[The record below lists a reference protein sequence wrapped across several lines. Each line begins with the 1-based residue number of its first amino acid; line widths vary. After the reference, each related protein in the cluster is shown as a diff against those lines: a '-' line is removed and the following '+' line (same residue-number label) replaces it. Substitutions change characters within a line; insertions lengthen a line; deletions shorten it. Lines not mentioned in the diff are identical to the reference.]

1 MSASSNTTK
10 LRFVRINDD
19 KNPIEK
25 WKDSHNL
32 SNDYKNLRGAALV
45 IPEGIVVIDFDGDN
59 LNKDGVS
66 QDEKIINYL
75 LKKYKPYW
83 VKSRKNHIHLYFKIP
98 EELKIMNW
106 PDYMTLGGFQ
116 VDYRVKGG
124 LAIIKVANEVR
135 ECPCELTYEVLEQLP
150 ILPEICYP
158 LYSNGNKNTSLIDM
172 MDGDGRDNSIFNHI
186 GIATGKYP
194 NLDLR
199 ESILFVNN
207 FIFKEPLQ
215 EYIVLDKI
223 KRAKDKYMDISN
235 NYLFF
240 KDLDS
245 FIQEND
251 TKELKLVCL
260 DDVKAE
266 QPKWIWYPY
275 IPLGTIVLLVGDP
288 GIGKTYIALW
298 IASILSNGG
307 KFPFDTNNQN
317 EDFGPSNIIFQNGED
332 GVSYT
337 LKQRLELLRADSKH
351 IFMIDESDNMF
362 QLDDLLLFEES
373 LKRLSPKLV
382 IIDPIQRYI
391 PNGKSMDK
399 ANDVR
404 STLSPIRDLAE
415 KYNCTIIIIMHRNKG
430 NKTPSLYRALGSI
443 DFVGTA
449 RSMLTVEEN
458 NSKKYIH
465 HTKSSMGIIG
475 KSIQYEITNDGI
487 EIKEAISPAELEDNQ
502 DRKLDK
508 AIDFLKKSLKD
519 GYMPSLELSYQAE
532 EQEISKSTLKRAKKK
547 LGIEVLQH
555 NNKWYTC
562 LNKDEVKKLEFKLK
576 NEVVDNNEDKK

>member
-1 MSASSNTTK
+1 MSTSSNTPK
-10 LRFVRINDD
+10 LKFVRINDD

-25 WKDSHNL
+25 WKDNSNL
-32 SNDYKNLRGAALV
+32 SNDYTKLRGAALV

-59 LNKDGVS
+59 LNKEGTS

-83 VKSRKNHIHLYFKIP
+83 VKSRKNHIHLYFKLP
-98 EELKIMNW
+98 DELKIMNW

-124 LAIIKVANEVR
+124 LAIVKVANITR
-135 ECPCELTYEVLEQLP
+135 ESPCELTYDVLEQLP

-158 LYSNGNKNTSLIDM
+158 LYSNENKNNSLIDM
-172 MDGDGRDNSIFNHI
+172 IDGDGRDNSIFNHI
-186 GIATGKYP
+186 GIAKGKYP

-199 ESILFVNN
+199 EPILFVNN

-223 KRAKDKYMDISN
+223 KRAEDNYNDISN
-235 NYLFF
+235 NFLYF
-240 KDLDS
+240 KQLDS
-245 FIQEND
+245 FIKENQS
-251 TKELKLVCL
+251 KELKLVCF
-260 DDVKAE
+260 DDVKTE

-288 GIGKTYIALW
+288 GVGKTYIALW

-307 KFPFDTNNQN
+307 RFPFDTNNQN

-337 LKQRLELLRADSKH
+337 LKQRLELLKADSKH
-351 IFMIDESDNMF
+351 IFMIDESDSMF
-362 QLDDLLLFEES
+362 RLDDLILFEES

-391 PNGKSMDK
+391 PDGKSMDK

-465 HTKSSMGIIG
+465 HTKSSMGIMG
-475 KSIQYEITNDGI
+475 KSIQYEITNHGI
-487 EIKEAISPAELEDNQ
+487 EIIDAISPSELEDNQ

-519 GYMPSLELSYQAE
+519 GYMPSLELFYQAE

-576 NEVVDNNEDKK
+576 NEVIDNNEDKD